1 MSKKPTGISAQGLD
15 GCMANQPDTLE
26 NHNFKWV
33 NPHESS
39 MFWGFSIANM
49 ANQPDTLQKN
59 AKFLAGERR

>member
-1 MSKKPTGISAQGLD
+1 
-15 GCMANQPDTLE
+15 MANQPDTLE